1 MSVRMSSYDGN
12 RTAKREK
19 KKNVI
24 AEKIKLGKKKWP
36 AKVGSTHAYTYPDVI
51 IIM

>member
-1 MSVRMSSYDGN
+1 MSSYDGN

-24 AEKIKLGKKKWP
+24 AEKIKLGKKKKWP
-36 AKVGSTHAYTYPDVI
+36 AKVGSTRTHAYTYPDVI
-51 IIM
+51 III